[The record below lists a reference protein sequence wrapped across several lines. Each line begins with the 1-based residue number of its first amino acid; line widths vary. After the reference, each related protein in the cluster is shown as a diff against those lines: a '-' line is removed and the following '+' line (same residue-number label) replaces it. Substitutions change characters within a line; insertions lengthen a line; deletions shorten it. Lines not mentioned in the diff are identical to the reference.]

1 MTDDLLERAVAYLLA
16 VLPAIGPDLSAP
28 TPCRLWNTRM
38 LLAHIDESIA
48 ALRDGLANGHVRLT
62 PGAPVATCAGTVH
75 IRSRAEALLDDWAN
89 EHPESVVVF
98 DKPVST
104 RVLGTVGALEL
115 TIHAWDL
122 TATAPTAPPI
132 PDHLARELLTVAP
145 NLVPA
150 ADRWPLFAPPIEP
163 PTTTPTDRLLAYLG
177 RLQPPP

>member
-28 TPCRLWNTRM
+28 TPCRGWNTRM
-38 LLAHIDESIA
+38 LLAHVDESIA
-48 ALRDGLANGHVRLT
+48 ALREGLAGGQVRLT
-62 PGAPVATCAGTVH
+62 PGAPTPNCAGSLH

-89 EHPESVVVF
+89 EHPESVVVYGR
-98 DKPVST
+98 PVSA

-122 TATAPTAPPI
+122 TATDQSAAPI
-132 PDHLARELLTVAP
+132 PDPLARELLSVAP
-145 NLVPA
+145 KLVPV

-163 PTTTPTDRLLAYLG
+163 PTAAPTDRLLAYLG
-177 RLQPPP
+177 RIRPRH